1 MPPRDKMKKPAQIA
15 LAMLFLT
22 ALWLGGLYGFTRD
35 IFRDAAVAT
44 SANNLPEGETLGEA
58 AKLDAIVVLTGG
70 SNRLQTGFGLLEQGR
85 GEKLFISGVYQG
97 VDVRELMDQWKKD
110 AYKDLDCCVTLGFDA
125 DDTRG
130 NAQETASWMAKQKYH
145 SLYLVTAHYH
155 MKRALLEFERLGTD
169 WEIRPWPVVPDGMDM
184 NNWWRDGRYRSLI
197 IREYNKYLAALV
209 LPKAPRKKHAPF
221 DKTES
226 EK

>member
-1 MPPRDKMKKPAQIA
+1 MPPRYKMKKPAQVA
-15 LAMLFLT
+15 LAALFMT

-35 IFRDAAVAT
+35 IFRDAAAAI
-44 SANNLPEGETLGEA
+44 SANNLPAGETPGDA
-58 AKLDAIVVLTGG
+58 ARLDAIVVLTGG
-70 SNRLQTGFGLLEQGR
+70 SNRLQTGFDLLEQER

-97 VDVRELMDQWKKD
+97 VEVRELMDQWKKG
-110 AYKDLDCCVTLGFDA
+110 AHAELDCCVVLGFDA

-130 NAQETASWMAKQKYH
+130 NAKETANWMEAENYR

-155 MKRALLEFERLGTD
+155 MKRALLEFGRLGAN
-169 WEIRPWPVVPDGMDM
+169 WEIRPWPVIPDGMDM
-184 NNWWRDGRYRSLI
+184 NNWWRDARYRSLV
-197 IREYNKYLAALV
+197 IREYNKYLAALA
-209 LPKAPRKKHAPF
+209 LPGRPWKKDTPK

>member
-1 MPPRDKMKKPAQIA
+1 MPHRYKMKKPAQIA
-15 LAMLFLT
+15 LAVLFMA
-22 ALWLGGLYGFTRD
+22 ALWLGGLYSFTRD
-35 IFRDAAVAT
+35 IFRDATAAT
-44 SANNLPEGETLGEA
+44 SANNLPAGETLGDA

-70 SNRLQTGFGLLEQGR
+70 SNRLQTGFDLLEQGR
-85 GEKLFISGVYQG
+85 GERLFISGVYQG
-97 VDVRELMDQWKKD
+97 VEVRELMDQWKKG
-110 AYKDLDCCVTLGFDA
+110 AHEDLDCCVTLGFDA

-130 NAQETASWMAKQKYH
+130 NAQETASWMEEQKYR

-155 MKRALLEFERLGTD
+155 MKRALLEFERLGAD
-169 WEIRPWPVVPDGMDM
+169 WQIRPWPVAPEGMDM

-209 LPKAPRKKHAPF
+209 LPNPPRRKSVQR